1 MAMASR
7 VLVTISREEKEQ
19 ARLMSEFKYEVDTQ
33 SRILNAEWRGEQKG
47 IQKGKL
53 EGRKEGRLE
62 GRKEGRLEGKLEEK
76 MEIAK
81 ALKDMGESVDRIILV
96 TGLSFDEIAKL

>member
-1 MAMASR
+1 MASR
-7 VLVTISREEKEQ
+7 VLVTISRDEKEQ

-47 IQKGKL
+47 RL
-53 EGRKEGRLE
+53 EGRLE
-62 GRKEGRLEGKLEEK
+62 GIVEGERKGKMEEK

-81 ALKDMGESVDRIILV
+81 ALKDTGESVDRIILV